1 MLKLHIINVK
11 EKWLQKW
18 VTEEKGR
25 EVSLSLGKGY
35 SFLNLM
41 GKVHKI

>member
-1 MLKLHIINVK
+1 MLKLHIMKVK
-11 EKWLQKW
+11 KKGLQKW
-18 VTEEKGR
+18 LTEEKDR

-41 GKVHKI
+41 GKAHKL